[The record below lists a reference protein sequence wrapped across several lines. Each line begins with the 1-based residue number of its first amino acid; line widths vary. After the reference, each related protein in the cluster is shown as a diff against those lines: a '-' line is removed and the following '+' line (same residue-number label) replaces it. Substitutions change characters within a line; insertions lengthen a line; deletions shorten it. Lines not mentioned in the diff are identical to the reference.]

1 MKNVTKVMHA
11 HKTLVAI
18 VGGVA
23 AVVLI
28 IAAVAIYHSV
38 APSRLPGLGEYE
50 TFAHEFEGAGPFS
63 PNYKVTL
70 EIPGPF
76 EVIDKSWE
84 LQLLSG
90 TTTRFRSVKDA
101 AVKVSYAEYGRYVPL
116 KAAVPRAEDFDTTST
131 YCQGLILDGGGYK
144 KSGAGLIQKNGW
156 YLPLCLSK

>member
-70 EIPGPF
+70 EIPGRPNPN
-76 EVIDKSWE
+76 
-84 LQLLSG
+84 
-90 TTTRFRSVKDA
+90 FR
-101 AVKVSYAEYGRYVPL
+101 L
-116 KAAVPRAEDFDTTST
+116 FST
-131 YCQGLILDGGGYK
+131 PPYRSCLV
-144 KSGAGLIQKNGW
+144 
-156 YLPLCLSK
+156 LPGFVCTLMHDE